1 MIGNLRSFCYT
12 GIQDGHNK
20 TVTAAEGPVKKESNI
35 MYRENFKT
43 QLPHFSDRQVLISE
57 LGAVSGTFSDEAGRQ
72 NAKVINRAIRELS
85 EHGGGTLVIPAGIWA
100 SAPIRLLSH
109 VRLHLESQALLK
121 FTKNREDYP
130 LVITN
135 YEGQECIRA
144 ISPIMAE
151 GAENIA
157 ITGDGIIDGSGDL
170 WRPVKRF
177 KVTDIQWEALLKKSS
192 FILCTRETEI
202 WMPTETILTGNEKNI
217 QGTDENALKAA
228 ADYYDFYRP
237 VLLSL
242 KHCKKILLQGVTF
255 MNSPAWNLHP
265 FFCEDLTVDHVK
277 VRNPYYAQNGDG
289 IDVESCTNVHI
300 HHCTFETGDDGI
312 CVKAGKNAVARTFY
326 GPCSNIHIHDCV
338 VYEGHGGF
346 VIGSEMS
353 RDVRDILVERCTF
366 LGTDVGIRLKSALG
380 RGGRIEN
387 ITIRDIDMM
396 QIKQEAVILT
406 MSYQLNLLDKN
417 EEIIQEAEEDVPHFD
432 GIHMERIRCYGCET
446 AVKIDPL
453 AGRND
458 TITNVTLRDS
468 MIVQND
474 AVVIERIG

>member
-1 MIGNLRSFCYT
+1 ML
-12 GIQDGHNK
+12 K
-20 TVTAAEGPVKKESNI
+20 
-35 MYRENFKT
+35 ENFKVAV
-43 QLPHFSDRQVLISE
+43 PEFPDRKTSITAY
-57 LGAVSGTFSDEAGRQ
+57 GAVKNVYDDDTGRI
-72 NAKVINRAIRELS
+72 NARVINEAIKS
-85 EHGGGTLVIPAGIWA
+85 MSSQGGGTVVIPQGVWMT
-100 SAPIRLLSH
+100 SPIRLLSG
-109 VRLHLESQALLK
+109 VRLYLERGAVLK
-121 FTKNREDYP
+121 FTKNKKDYP

-135 YEGQECIRA
+135 YEGQECIRTV
-144 ISPIMAE
+144 SPISAD

-157 ITGDGIIDGSGDL
+157 ISGYGVIDGSGDL
-170 WRPVKRF
+170 WRPVKQF
-177 KVTDIQWEALLKKSS
+177 KLTERQWDALLKKSDYV
-192 FILCTRETEI
+192 IETKEGGI
-202 WMPTETILTGNEKNI
+202 WFPSESAYLGNKANI
-217 QGTDENALKAA
+217 QGKTHDILPQA

-242 KHCKKILLQGVTF
+242 RHCKKILLQGVTF

-406 MSYQLNLLDKN
+406 MSYQLNLLDKD

-453 AGRND
+453 AGRSD

>member
-1 MIGNLRSFCYT
+1 
-12 GIQDGHNK
+12 
-20 TVTAAEGPVKKESNI
+20 
-35 MYRENFKT
+35 MYRADFKT
-43 QLPHFSDRQVLISE
+43 ELPQFQEKQVWISDY
-57 LGAVSGTFSDEAGRQ
+57 GAVSGVFSDEIGRK
-72 NAKVINRAIRELS
+72 NARAINDAIRELS
-85 EHGGGTLVIPAGIWA
+85 ENGGGTVVIPAGIWA
-100 SAPIRLLSH
+100 SAPIRLLSG

-121 FTKNREDYP
+121 FTKTKEDYP

-135 YEGQECIRA
+135 YEGQECIRT

-177 KVTDIQWEALLKKSS
+177 KVTDVQWEALLKKSS

-217 QGTDENALKAA
+217 QGTDEKALEAA

-312 CVKAGKNAVARTFY
+312 CVKAGKNAVARTIY

-338 VYEGHGGF
+338 VHEGHGGF

-353 RDVRDILVERCTF
+353 RNVRDILVERCTF
-366 LGTDVGIRLKSALG
+366 LGTDVGVRLKSALG
-380 RGGRIEN
+380 RGGRVEH
-387 ITIRDIDMM
+387 ITIRDVDMV
-396 QIKQEAVILT
+396 QIKHEAVILT
-406 MSYQLNLLDKN
+406 MSYRLNLLDKN
-417 EEIIQEAEEDVPHFD
+417 EEIVQNVEEDVPHFD
-432 GIHMERIRCYGCET
+432 GIHMERIHCSGCET

-453 AGRND
+453 AGRSD
-458 TITNVTLRDS
+458 TITDVTVKDS
-468 MIVQND
+468 RIVQND
-474 AVVIERIG
+474 SEMVTELTYEG